1 VETKSKVG
9 SSISE
14 AVEKAVT
21 SKMHDIQNKLE
32 KCIEEK
38 NTVADVSFQLN
49 TNQVWILNSI

>member
-1 VETKSKVG
+1 METKSKVG

-21 SKMHDIQNKLE
+21 SKMQDIQNKLE

-49 TNQVWILNSI
+49 INQVWI